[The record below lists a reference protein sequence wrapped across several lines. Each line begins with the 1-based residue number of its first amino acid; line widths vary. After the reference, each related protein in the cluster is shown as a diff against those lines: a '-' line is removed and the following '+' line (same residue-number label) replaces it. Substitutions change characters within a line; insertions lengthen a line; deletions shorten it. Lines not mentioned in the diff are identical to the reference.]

1 MSPDIADKRRAFAAL
16 HQSGCFVIPNPWDA
30 GSARYLQSLGFQA
43 LATTSAGFA
52 WSHARADNGITR
64 DMALAHLHEMVAA
77 VDLPINADFENGF
90 APDAA
95 GVAENVRLAVATGVA
110 GLSIEDSTGDAA
122 RPLFTLDE
130 AVERLRAARGAIDR
144 AGGGVMLVGR
154 AECFLVGRPDL
165 AETIARLQAYA
176 NAGADCL
183 YAPGVTTRE
192 QIVAL
197 VEAVAPKP
205 LNLLVGSASELTVAD
220 IAALG
225 VRRISVGGA
234 LARSAWGGFMRS
246 ARMLAQ
252 QGRFDGFADAASGK
266 DLNALFSE
274 PGAGASWRNDRRRP
288 PCPCRARHCWTCPP
302 RSAQA
307 LAAGRAVVA
316 LESTIISHGMPYP
329 QNVAT
334 ALQVEG
340 EVRAHGAVPATM
352 AVVDGRLKAGLSR
365 AEIEGLGRAGP
376 QRAQAQPARPAA
388 GRGGGPDR
396 RHHRGGDDDHRGA
409 GGHPGVCHRRHRR
422 GAPGRGRELRHL
434 GRSAGAGA
442 HAGGGG
448 LRGREVDPG
457 HSPHAGGAGDPR
469 RAGGGLWH
477 RPAAGLLRARQRL
490 WRRRAAGHAGAD
502 RPRAAGPVGDG
513 PARRHGDRQPG
524 ARGACAAARDD
535 RCGHRER
542 RWRMRR
548 CRASPARPSRPSCW
562 RG

>member
-52 WSHARADNGITR
+52 WSHARPDNGITR

-77 VDLPINADFENGF
+77 VDVPINADFENGF

-130 AVERLRAARGAIDR
+130 AVKRIRAARGAIDQS
-144 AGGGVMLVGR
+144 GGGVMLVGR

-165 AETIARLQAYA
+165 AETLARLQAYA

-246 ARMLAQ
+246 ARVLAE

-274 PGAGASWRNDRRRP
+274 PGAGA
-288 PCPCRARHCWTCPP
+288 
-302 RSAQA
+302 
-307 LAAGRAVVA
+307 
-316 LESTIISHGMPYP
+316 
-329 QNVAT
+329 
-334 ALQVEG
+334 
-340 EVRAHGAVPATM
+340 
-352 AVVDGRLKAGLSR
+352 
-365 AEIEGLGRAGP
+365 
-376 QRAQAQPARPAA
+376 
-388 GRGGGPDR
+388 
-396 RHHRGGDDDHRGA
+396 
-409 GGHPGVCHRRHRR
+409 
-422 GAPGRGRELRHL
+422 
-434 GRSAGAGA
+434 
-442 HAGGGG
+442 
-448 LRGREVDPG
+448 
-457 HSPHAGGAGDPR
+457 
-469 RAGGGLWH
+469 
-477 RPAAGLLRARQRL
+477 
-490 WRRRAAGHAGAD
+490 
-502 RPRAAGPVGDG
+502 
-513 PARRHGDRQPG
+513 
-524 ARGACAAARDD
+524 
-535 RCGHRER
+535 
-542 RWRMRR
+542 
-548 CRASPARPSRPSCW
+548 
-562 RG
+562 